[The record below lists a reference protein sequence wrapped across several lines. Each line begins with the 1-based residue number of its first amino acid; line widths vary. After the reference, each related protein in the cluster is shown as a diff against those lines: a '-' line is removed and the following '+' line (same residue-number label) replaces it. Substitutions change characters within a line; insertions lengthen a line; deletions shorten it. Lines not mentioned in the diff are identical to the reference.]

1 MEYIHLFLFIMM
13 LLTNAYSEV
22 ILHSD
27 EHVVSILWE
36 PVEIQP
42 NTLITFKLN
51 FLNDTYVNYDFIVV
65 KENEII
71 KEVRDSYAIDGKAT
85 HLVEF
90 PSAGSFSIIINIL
103 ESGNVKDTLKLD
115 LKVAPEFPLG
125 SIFVVVTLIAFAI
138 TFTRIMKAKD

>member
-1 MEYIHLFLFIMM
+1 MM

-103 ESGNVKDTLKLD
+103 ENGNVKDTLKLD